1 MRVGMRSEHW
11 DDASGNPDGGST
23 FGNGFAI
30 SWQRGPLGRHAPEC
44 ISASEGNT
52 GAGTMS
58 CAPGCTR
65 RPPNGAFVED
75 VIAAAADRI
84 EFYQG
89 SKFAC
94 ARNEKA
100 LEHLRAALS
109 ELEARTK
116 ERESRQVEGTHF
128 R

>member
-1 MRVGMRSEHW
+1 MRSEHW
-11 DDASGNPDGGST
+11 VDASGNPEGGST

-30 SWQRGPLGRHAPEC
+30 SWQHGPLGRGPD
-44 ISASEGNT
+44 
-52 GAGTMS
+52 
-58 CAPGCTR
+58 R
-65 RPPNGAFVED
+65 RAPNGAFVED

-94 ARNEKA
+94 ARNAKA

-116 ERESRQVEGTHF
+116 EREARAVEGTHF
-128 R
+128 Q